1 MNFSSIYFQE
11 EAYSEELKGKE
22 DEELRLTSTDDDDD
36 KLKDDISDEEGD
48 LSQNVKQES
57 KEGDK
62 NFMDRQIKVESTDNL
77 DEQQKN
83 VKGRMK
89 ENGNSTEAD
98 LYGDLP
104 EPVQQEPD
112 GAGGS
117 SDTGIKS
124 KKKKRKEKKEKKKK
138 KKKEKD
144 KDREEKDDQRRRK
157 RELAS
162 QICLAK
168 KIAEKEKREKRQVLN
183 LNIISPSQH

>member
-1 MNFSSIYFQE
+1 M
-11 EAYSEELKGKE
+11 KGKE

-36 KLKDDISDEEGD
+36 DKLKEDIYYEEGD

-57 KEGDK
+57 EKGD
-62 NFMDRQIKVESTDNL
+62 NHFMDRQIKVESTENFN
-77 DEQQKN
+77 EQQKN
-83 VKGRMK
+83 AKCRMK

-117 SDTGIKS
+117 SDNGIKS

-144 KDREEKDDQRRRK
+144 KDREEKDDEQRRK

-168 KIAEKEKREKRQVLN
+168 KIAEKEKREKR
-183 LNIISPSQH
+183 